1 MSLVKGPTL
10 AAAMECVACP
20 HCDLL
25 HAATVL
31 ARDEEAR
38 CGRCATTLPLPR
50 RAGGVQAALALATTA
65 LVAFAVSLAAP
76 LMHMSELGR
85 ASSTTLPESAIAMWL
100 AGSRATAVV
109 IVACAIA
116 APAAYL
122 TLLIFIGAGASRTP
136 VPRAIGFAARWA
148 DMVKPWA
155 MPEVM
160 LLATLVAFVK
170 IAQLSQ
176 ASPGLGMYA
185 TAATAG
191 LMALARDLLDL
202 PGAWSRIE
210 DRGVGA

>member
-1 MSLVKGPTL
+1 MSLVKGTTL
-10 AAAMECVACP
+10 AAPMECVACP

-25 HAATVL
+25 HAATSL
-31 ARDEEAR
+31 GPAQEAR
-38 CGRCATTLPLPR
+38 CARCASTLPLPR
-50 RAGGVQAALALATTA
+50 RAGGEQAALALTATA

-76 LMHMSELGR
+76 LMRMSELGR

-100 AGSRATAVV
+100 AGSRATSIV
-109 IVACAIA
+109 IAMCAIV

-122 TLLIFIGAGASRTP
+122 ALLLFIGAAALRTP
-136 VPRAIGFAARWA
+136 VPRATAVAVRWA
-148 DMVKPWA
+148 RTVMPWA

-170 IAQLSQ
+170 IAQISQ

-191 LMALARDLLDL
+191 LMALGRNLLDT
-202 PGAWSRIE
+202 PSACSRIE
-210 DRGVGA
+210 PGGGT